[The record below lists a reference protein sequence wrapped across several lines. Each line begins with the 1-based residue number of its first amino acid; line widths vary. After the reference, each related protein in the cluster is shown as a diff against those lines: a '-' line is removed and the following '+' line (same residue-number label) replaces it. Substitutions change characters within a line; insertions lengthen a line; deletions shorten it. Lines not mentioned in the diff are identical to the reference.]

1 MTISLIDG
9 DRNLIH
15 VAATGSGTPSDPYV
29 PVHQPLV
36 QIGGIIRTPSYF
48 VSTNVAGSIE
58 EGAVS
63 ASIVNVGTA
72 PGTVLGATLNPR
84 VSIQFAAPTG
94 DTLAAIEYDATGTEF
109 LVGEVR

>member
-15 VAATGSGTPSDPYV
+15 VAATGTGTVQDPYI

-36 QIGGIIRTPSYF
+36 QIGGTVRTPSYS
-48 VSTNVAGSIE
+48 VATNMAGNVE

-63 ASIVNVGTA
+63 VSIANVGDTE
-72 PGTVLGATLNPR
+72 GFVLGAALQPR
-84 VSIQFAAPTG
+84 TAIQFSAPTG
-94 DTLAAIEYDATGTEF
+94 DTLAAIDYDATGTEF